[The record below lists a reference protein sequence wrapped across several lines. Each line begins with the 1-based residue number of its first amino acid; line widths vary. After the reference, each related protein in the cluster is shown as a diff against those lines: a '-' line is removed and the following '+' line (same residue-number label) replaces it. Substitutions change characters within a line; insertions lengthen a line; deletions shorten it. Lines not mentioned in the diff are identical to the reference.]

1 MHEVITKYQ
10 TRVSKTGA
18 RRNGYRGHRMRF
30 GKSQPRMEDGRLLRG
45 QGCYAGDVAAPDG
58 TLYMAVLRAPFGA
71 GRIRQLD
78 ISSAVAMPGV
88 HLVLTGE
95 DVRRCGLK
103 PFPVKFLPPG
113 AKEGFKPTPHF
124 PLAVDAVH
132 YAGEAVAAV
141 FADTLAQALDAVE
154 AIDLDLDSRPAVT
167 DPRAAAE
174 PAAPR
179 VWDDREGNVIFRH
192 EMGDGAAVD
201 AAFAGAAH
209 VVREVLEIS
218 RVTAVTMEPRNAL
231 AVADT
236 ATGRVTLHA
245 GTQAP
250 NSMRAELCEVLG
262 MAPDSLRIYAQDTGG
277 SFGMRNGSYAEDA
290 LLVWGARET
299 GRPVRWAAT
308 RSDSFLADT
317 HSREQVVDVALALD
331 ADGRFLALRVDGHAA
346 VGAQVG
352 QMAAHPMTANLPGL
366 AGVYQTPL
374 IHVIQRGMHVN
385 TQHMSPYRGA
395 GRPEAIYIIE
405 RIIDIAAARLG
416 MDLLDLRRRNMIRPE
431 QMPFGTPL
439 GFTYDSGDF
448 PRAMQR
454 VLDMADWAG
463 FEARRTE
470 AAQRGRLRGIGLC
483 CAIEIAGGGPGGK
496 PLPEFASV
504 ALGRGEEGGGLATLH
519 VGSGDAGQGH
529 RTAFR
534 QMIGTLLGWEGAAR
548 VIAGDTDAVPRG
560 VGSFGSRSMAGV
572 GAALDNCAKA
582 IIETA
587 RRDAADILEVAE
599 ADLSFEDG
607 TFRVAGTDL
616 ALTLQALVEA
626 HDKRYG
632 AEAFVPVAAPTFPN
646 GAHVAEVEVDPE
658 TGAVTLERYSVV
670 DDVGAVVNPLT
681 LKGQIHGGVVQ
692 GLGQAFMEALVYDPE
707 TANLLTGSFM
717 DYAMPRAADMVS
729 MQVEAMGTETRANPL
744 SVKGAGEAGTVGALA
759 AGVNAVCE
767 ALRPLGVD
775 HMDMPTSPL
784 RVWEAMQRGAL
795 GKRPANR

>member
-1 MHEVITKYQ
+1 
-10 TRVSKTGA
+10 
-18 RRNGYRGHRMRF
+18 MRF

-45 QGCYAGDVAAPDG
+45 QGCYAGDVAAPEG
-58 TLYMAVLRAPFGA
+58 TLHMAVLRAPFGS
-71 GRIRQLD
+71 GRIGRLD
-78 ISSAVAMPGV
+78 TSTAQTMPGV
-88 HLVLTGE
+88 HLVLTGA
-95 DVRRCGLK
+95 DVRQRGLK
-103 PFPVKFLPPG
+103 PFPVRFLPPG
-113 AKEGFKPTPHF
+113 VKEHFKPTPHF

-141 FADTLAQALDAVE
+141 FADTLTQALDALE
-154 AIDLDLDSRPAVT
+154 AIDLDLDSQPVVT
-167 DPRAAAE
+167 DPRAAADD
-174 PAAPR
+174 AAPR
-179 VWDDREGNVIFRH
+179 VWENRDSNEIFRY
-192 EMGDGAAVD
+192 EIGDGAAVD

-209 VVREVLEIS
+209 VVRQTLDIS
-218 RVTAVTMEPRNAL
+218 RVTAVTMEPRNGL
-231 AVADT
+231 AVPEPE
-236 ATGRVTLHA
+236 TGRVTLHA

-250 NSMRAELCEVLG
+250 NTMRAELAEVLG

-290 LLVWGARET
+290 LLIWGAREL
-299 GRPVRWAAT
+299 GHPVRWAAT

-317 HSREQVVDVALALD
+317 HSREQVVDVALALG

-352 QMAAHPMTANLPGL
+352 QMAAHPMTGNLPGV
-366 AGVYQTPL
+366 AGVYQTPA

-416 MDLLDLRRRNMIRPE
+416 MDRVALRRRNMIRPE
-431 QMPFGTPL
+431 QMPFATPL

-448 PRAMQR
+448 PRAMDR
-454 VLDMADWAG
+454 VLELADWAG
-463 FEARRTE
+463 FDGRRAE
-470 AAQRGRLRGIGLC
+470 AAARGRLRGIGLC
-483 CAIEIAGGGPGGK
+483 CAIEIAGGGPGGM

-504 ALGRGEEGGGLATLH
+504 ALGRGDEGGAMATLH

-529 RTAFR
+529 RTAFC
-534 QMIGTLLGWEGAAR
+534 QMIGMLLGWDGAAR

-560 VGSFGSRSMAGV
+560 IGSFGSRSMASV
-572 GAALDNCAKA
+572 GTALDNCAKV
-582 IIETA
+582 IIEAA
-587 RRDAADILEVAE
+587 RSDAADILEVAE
-599 ADLSFEDG
+599 TDIIFEDG
-607 TFRVAGTDL
+607 QFRVTGTDL

-626 HDKRYG
+626 HDKRYD
-632 AEAFVPVAAPTFPN
+632 AEAFVPAAAPTFPN

-658 TGAVTLERYSVV
+658 TGTVTLERYSVV

-729 MQVEAMGTETRANPL
+729 MQVEAMGADTSANPL
-744 SVKGAGEAGTVGALA
+744 GVKGAGEAGTVGALA
-759 AGVNAVCE
+759 AGMNAVCD
-767 ALRPLGVD
+767 ALRPVGVD
-775 HMDMPTSPL
+775 HMDMPTSPH
-784 RVWEAMQRGAL
+784 RVWQAMQGADPL
-795 GKRPANR
+795 AKRATTR

>member
-1 MHEVITKYQ
+1 
-10 TRVSKTGA
+10 
-18 RRNGYRGHRMRF
+18 MRF
-30 GKSQPRMEDGRLLRG
+30 GKSQPRLEDARLLRG
-45 QGCYAGDVAAPDG
+45 QGCYAGDVPAPEG
-58 TLYMAVLRAPFGA
+58 TVYMAVLRAPFGA
-71 GRIRQLD
+71 GHIRLD
-78 ISSAVAMPGV
+78 TAQARTMPGV

-95 DVRRCGLK
+95 DVRRHGLK
-103 PFPVKFLPPG
+103 PFPVRFLPPG
-113 AKEGFKPTPHF
+113 VDKTKPTPHF

-141 FADTLAQALDAVE
+141 FAETLSQALDAAE
-154 AIDLDLDSRPAVT
+154 AIDLELDSQPVVI
-167 DPRAAAE
+167 DPRAAADG
-174 PAAPR
+174 AAPR
-179 VWDDREGNVIFRH
+179 VWDDRDSNVIFRY

-201 AAFAGAAH
+201 AAFAGATH
-209 VVREVLEIS
+209 IVREVLDIS

-231 AVADT
+231 AVPDPV
-236 ATGRVTLHA
+236 TGRATLYA

-250 NSMRAELCEVLG
+250 NTMRAELSEVLG
-262 MAPDSLRIYAQDTGG
+262 MAPETLRIHAQHTGG

-290 LLVWGARET
+290 LSLWGAREL
-299 GRPVRWAAT
+299 GRPVRWTAT
-308 RSDSFLADT
+308 RSESFLADT

-331 ADGRFLALRVDGHAA
+331 ADGRFLALRVDGHAS
-346 VGAQVG
+346 VGAQLG
-352 QMAAHPMTANLPGL
+352 QMAAHPMTGNLPGV
-366 AGVYQTPL
+366 AGIYRTPL

-416 MDLLDLRRRNMIRPE
+416 MDRVDLRRRNAIRPE
-431 QMPFGTPL
+431 QMPFATPL

-448 PRAMQR
+448 PRAMDR
-454 VLDMADWAG
+454 ALDMADWAG
-463 FEARRTE
+463 FEARRAE
-470 AAQRGRLRGIGLC
+470 AAARGRLRGIGLC
-483 CAIEIAGGGPGGK
+483 CAIEIAGGGPGGA

-504 ALGRGEEGGGLATLH
+504 ALGRGDGGSGLATLH

-534 QMIGTLLGWEGAAR
+534 QMIGTLLGWDAEAR

-560 VGSFGSRSMAGV
+560 VGSFGSRSMSGV

-582 IIETA
+582 IIEAA

-599 ADLSFEDG
+599 ADITFDEG
-607 TFRVAGTDL
+607 QFRVAGTDL
-616 ALTLQALVEA
+616 ALTLQALVES
-626 HDKRYG
+626 HDKHYD
-632 AEAFVPVAAPTFPN
+632 AEAFVPADAPTFPN
-646 GAHVAEVEVDPE
+646 GAHVAEVEVDPD
-658 TGAVTLERYSVV
+658 TGTVTLERYSVV

-729 MQVEAMGTETRANPL
+729 MQVEAMGVDTRANPL
-744 SVKGAGEAGTVGALA
+744 GVKGAGEAGTVGALG
-759 AGVNAVCE
+759 AGMNAVCD
-767 ALRPLGVD
+767 ALRPMGVD
-775 HMDMPTSPL
+775 HMDMPASPL
-784 RVWEAMQRGAL
+784 RVWEAMQSADPL
-795 GKRPANR
+795 ANRLSTR